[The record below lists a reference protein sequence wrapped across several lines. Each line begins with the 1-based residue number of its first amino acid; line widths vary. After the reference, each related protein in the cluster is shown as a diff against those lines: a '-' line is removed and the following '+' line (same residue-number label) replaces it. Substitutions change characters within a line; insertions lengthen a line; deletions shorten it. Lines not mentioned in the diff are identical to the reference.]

1 MRARTQPLQT
11 WEKRKIR
18 RIKMNKEMMLS
29 RVGHLRA
36 GYLRA
41 GYLRVGYL
49 RAGYLRL
56 KQYNHRMWMDS
67 GVLTA

>member
-1 MRARTQPLQT
+1 
-11 WEKRKIR
+11 
-18 RIKMNKEMMLS
+18 MNKEMMLS